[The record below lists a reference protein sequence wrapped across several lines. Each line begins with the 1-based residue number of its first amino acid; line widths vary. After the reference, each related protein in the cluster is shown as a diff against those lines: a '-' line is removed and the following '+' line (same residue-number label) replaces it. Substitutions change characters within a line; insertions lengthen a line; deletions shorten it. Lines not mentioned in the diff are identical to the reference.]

1 MYCPNCGQSQAS
13 DEMRFCSRC
22 GFLLEAVS
30 KLLASGGLLPAYVSN
45 TEPAPKEPSP
55 RRRGVRHGG
64 GLLLF
69 GVFLI
74 PFFAIAHEAI
84 GLPDE
89 FMFLGA
95 LCIMAG
101 IMRMLYALFFQEGA
115 LRAPKPPPQFYAPPQ
130 SVAPVNPAYQEMLPP
145 AQGAPVYQYREP
157 RVNTGEIM
165 HQPSV
170 TDHTT
175 RLLDKQSDQSER

>member
-1 MYCPNCGQSQAS
+1 
-13 DEMRFCSRC
+13 MRFCSRC

-30 KLLASGGLLPAYVSN
+30 RLLASGGLLPVYDMNNAA
-45 TEPAPKEPSP
+45 TTPQPPSP

-69 GVFLI
+69 GIFLI
-74 PFFAIAHEAI
+74 PFFGIAHEAI
-84 GLPDE
+84 GLPAE
-89 FMFLGA
+89 FMFLA
-95 LCIMAG
+95 VLCIMAA

-115 LRAPKPPPQFYAPPQ
+115 LRAPKPAPQFYAPPQ
-130 SVAPVNPAYQEMLPP
+130 TVAPVNPAYQEMLPP
-145 AQGAPVYQYREP
+145 AQGAPAYQYREP
-157 RVNTGEIM
+157 RVNTAEIM